1 MKRPKIGLALGA
13 GAARGFAH
21 VGVLQI
27 LIENSIPID
36 YIAGCSMGTFI
47 GAMYATGSDMFFFER
62 LIPQFELRNMLDF
75 RIPKQGLIKGE
86 KIKELVRILTKNKN
100 IEDTDIP
107 YRCVAVELTDSKLQV
122 FDKGPIHEA
131 VRASISIPGIFVPYE
146 SEGKVYVDGG
156 VLERMPVSVARDMG
170 ADMVIGVDVGYKGEC
185 QKQPKGFMEVMALSM
200 NIMNWEIAR
209 NKIYDA
215 DVLILPQVRKINA
228 FSSEE
233 AEECIRLG
241 REAALEALPQIK
253 QAVMLVE
260 NAKEAEAIDA

>member
-21 VGVLQI
+21 VGVLQTF
-27 LIENSIPID
+27 IENDIPVD
-36 YIAGCSMGTFI
+36 YVAGCSMGAFI

-62 LIPQFELRNMLDF
+62 LIPQFELRNILDF
-75 RIPKQGLIKGE
+75 RIPKHGLIKGE
-86 KIKELVRILTKNKN
+86 KIKELVRLLTKNKN
-100 IEDTDIP
+100 IEETDIP

-122 FDKGPIHEA
+122 FDKGPISEA
-131 VRASISIPGIFVPYE
+131 VRASISIPGLFVPHE
-146 SEGKVYVDGG
+146 IEGKYYVDGG

-170 ADMVIGVDVGYKGEC
+170 ADIVIGVDVGYKGEC
-185 QKQPKGFMEVMALSM
+185 QKAPTGMMQVMALSM

-215 DVLILPQVRKINA
+215 DILILPKVRRINA

-233 AEECIRLG
+233 AEDCIQLG
-241 REAALEALPQIK
+241 RAAALEALPEIK
-253 QAVMLVE
+253 KALLTVKK
-260 NAKEAEAIDA
+260 KEEAIDA